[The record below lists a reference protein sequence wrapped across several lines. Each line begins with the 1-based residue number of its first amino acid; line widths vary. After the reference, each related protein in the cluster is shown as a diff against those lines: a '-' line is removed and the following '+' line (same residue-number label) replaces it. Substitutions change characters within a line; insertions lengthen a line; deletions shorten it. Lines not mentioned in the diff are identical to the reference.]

1 MRKLTILLTVGAL
14 CLACQATDDN
24 GRVEPEDSPAA
35 KPDPPVVERTSS
47 LRDKSS
53 DGELT
58 NARWS
63 KPKARPGENVELLV
77 DVSKTHPDAGDLT
90 IEVKDQ
96 D

>member
-35 KPDPPVVERTSS
+35 KPDSPLVERTSS

-53 DGELT
+53 DGDLSH
-58 NARWS
+58 ARWS
-63 KPKARPGENVELLV
+63 KPKTRPGVNVELLV
-77 DVSKTHPDAGDLT
+77 DVSKTTPDAGDLT
-90 IEVKDQ
+90 IEEKEQ
-96 D
+96 N